1 MITATGQAAPF
12 RLKGGGNAADN
23 RVRAIRSPGALS
35 MSSQTTPLRSES
47 HTSRAVPSYPHIIKA
62 LNLVRDEVDIAE
74 IEDEL
79 KADPV
84 ISYRLM
90 VYVNSAGMGFSRQ
103 IKSYRQA
110 VSILGFHQLYR
121 WLVRLLVTADPS
133 DRGSAVGRNAIIR
146 GRFLELLGKAPGA
159 REPADDLFVVGA
171 FSLLEALFGEP
182 AQLLLK
188 DLRLSE
194 PMRLALIERA
204 GPYAPLLRLAEAIE
218 LTDEPR
224 IAAAMDELPDLAID
238 LIFESYEQALSWAE
252 KLDT

>member
-1 MITATGQAAPF
+1 M
-12 RLKGGGNAADN
+12 N
-23 RVRAIRSPGALS
+23 
-35 MSSQTTPLRSES
+35 SQGTPLRSDS
-47 HTSRAVPSYPHIIKA
+47 QTSRAVPSYPRIIKA
-62 LNLVRDEVDIAE
+62 LNLVRDEVEIAE

-90 VYVNSAGMGFSRQ
+90 MYVNSAGMGFPRQ

-110 VSILGFHQLYR
+110 VTILGFHQLYR

-133 DRGSAVGRNAIIR
+133 DRGSAIGRNAIIR
-146 GRFLELLGKAPGA
+146 GRFLELLGASFPAKA
-159 REPADDLFVVGA
+159 PADDLFVVGA

-182 AQLLLK
+182 MVLLLK
-188 DLRLSE
+188 DLRIGES
-194 PMRLALIERA
+194 MRLALVERA

-218 LTDEPR
+218 LTDEPK
-224 IAAAMDELPDLAID
+224 IAAAMDELPDLSID

-252 KLDT
+252 KLGT